1 MQEMKRPII
10 LGSACRFEQRR
21 ALPLMLATFEYLN
34 ETAVRRVNRPGYYS
48 DQFSWTE
55 ATKTS
60 METELVLAIPATL
73 WISMERGLHAM
84 YLTCFAWARIVEK
97 NYSNILQIRLPSQTT
112 IRTGNRIFRNSKCP
126 RDYHIGE

>member
-21 ALPLMLATFEYLN
+21 ALPLMLATFEYLM
-34 ETAVRRVNRPGYYS
+34 ETAIRRVNRPGYYS

-73 WISMERGLHAM
+73 WISM
-84 YLTCFAWARIVEK
+84 
-97 NYSNILQIRLPSQTT
+97 
-112 IRTGNRIFRNSKCP
+112 
-126 RDYHIGE
+126 